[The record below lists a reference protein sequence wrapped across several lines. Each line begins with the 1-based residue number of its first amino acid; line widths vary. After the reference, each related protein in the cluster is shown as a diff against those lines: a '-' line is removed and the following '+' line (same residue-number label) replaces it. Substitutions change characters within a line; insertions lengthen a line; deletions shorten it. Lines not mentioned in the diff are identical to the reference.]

1 MNKVEF
7 EQRAAEM
14 RARNLAARTRQQTP
28 PPVAAISVAPAWTP
42 TKRKIRVQESLAGVD
57 FSDFDPALK
66 AVRRVVTMETDRD
79 GLIDL
84 RGTGVQIVVSPELI
98 VRGVVLCNAVLKG
111 ATKRGWV
118 IKAGGSPGAHLRVL
132 ISGEQLDFIV
142 EEKIEPIPGLLAAPG
157 GRRPRRP
164 TGNLQVTLGS
174 GYNKVSVSDKRGTR
188 IESKLE
194 TLFEGGEALAISI
207 RVERDR
213 LAAQQREYEIASR
226 RRWEIESR
234 VRRLNENLEAWEK
247 AERIRRYASALADE
261 ASRRGPIEPASDLAK
276 QPPKNYFTFAA
287 RWCSSIL
294 AEHVSG
300 GLRVG

>member
-1 MNKVEF
+1 
-7 EQRAAEM
+7 
-14 RARNLAARTRQQTP
+14 
-28 PPVAAISVAPAWTP
+28 
-42 TKRKIRVQESLAGVD
+42 
-57 FSDFDPALK
+57 
-66 AVRRVVTMETDRD
+66 
-79 GLIDL
+79 
-84 RGTGVQIVVSPELI
+84 
-98 VRGVVLCNAVLKG
+98 
-111 ATKRGWV
+111 V

-174 GYNKVSVSDKRGTR
+174 GYNTVTVSDKRGTR

-247 AERIRRYASALADE
+247 AERIRRYACALADE

-276 QPPKNYFTFAA
+276 
-287 RWCSSIL
+287 WL
-294 AEHVSG
+294 GWAERYADWIDPLTGPLEVAPQEFWE
-300 GLRVG
+300 